1 MIIFN
6 NECLHSRRH
15 CAAVLTSFVR
25 SLSHNRFSLF
35 FSSFNVSLVN
45 IYIPIS
51 GEEASM
57 LRRNY
62 TPTPLG
68 YAVLTFFSLIT
79 LYFLT
84 PADSSISLLPSSWS
98 SQSDKWATPHG
109 SIGEEEDELDSQPLP
124 LLPKAY
130 ASEFPD
136 LKLPRSLRASPKLY
150 ALNSRLVSFLSRP
163 VLSHSAASQ
172 ANLEGCPSELSD
184 KLVNPDQYAGDGW
197 FWRDEVDEAEI
208 VRRRADVVRYL
219 SEAVERGEQVLGQ
232 EGETGKRRGIV
243 LTGGNQVRCSGVIG
257 DGKPYR

>member
-1 MIIFN
+1 
-6 NECLHSRRH
+6 
-15 CAAVLTSFVR
+15 
-25 SLSHNRFSLF
+25 
-35 FSSFNVSLVN
+35 
-45 IYIPIS
+45 
-51 GEEASM
+51 M

-68 YAVLTFFSLIT
+68 YAVLTFFALIT

-84 PADSSISLLPSSWS
+84 PADSSISLLPSPWS
-98 SQSDKWATPHG
+98 SQSDKWATPHE
-109 SIGEEEDELDSQPLP
+109 STEEEEDESDRQPLP
-124 LLPKAY
+124 LLPEIY
-130 ASEFPD
+130 ASEFPG
-136 LKLPRSLRASPKLY
+136 LKLPRSLRASPKFY
-150 ALNSRLVSFLSRP
+150 ALNSRLVSLLSRP

-232 EGETGKRRGIV
+232 EGETGKGRGIV

-257 DGKPYR
+257 DGKPYC

>member
-1 MIIFN
+1 
-6 NECLHSRRH
+6 
-15 CAAVLTSFVR
+15 
-25 SLSHNRFSLF
+25 
-35 FSSFNVSLVN
+35 
-45 IYIPIS
+45 
-51 GEEASM
+51 M

-68 YAVLTFFSLIT
+68 YAVLIFSALIT

-98 SQSDKWATPHG
+98 SQSDKWATPHE
-109 SIGEEEDELDSQPLP
+109 SVGEEEDELDSQPLP
-124 LLPKAY
+124 LLPKIY

-136 LKLPRSLRASPKLY
+136 LKLPPSLRASPKFY

-197 FWRDEVDEAEI
+197 FWRDEIDEEEI
-208 VRRRADVVRYL
+208 VRRRVDVVRYL
-219 SEAVERGEQVLGQ
+219 SEAVERGEQILGQ
-232 EGETGKRRGIV
+232 EGETGKGRGIV
-243 LTGGNQVRCSGVIG
+243 LTGGNQVRCYGVVG